1 MECINIGLVTRGI
14 NEYGMREEGVTFYI
28 GLYPTTITKAR
39 YYYIQRNRL
48 RMDKMPHLKL
58 VEQSNIEALH
68 GATLTTESGL
78 RCSMCQASLINSDKP
93 LMYIW
98 RLRVAHILPFCFT
111 LGQVCFW
118 ISLWLWYPFS
128 FSTQLTVNEERLCT
142 LYIHQSSDSCSCV
155 DHRVMRLDV

>member
-58 VEQSNIEALH
+58 VEQSYIEALH

-78 RCSMCQASLINSDKP
+78 RCSMRPGTLTQSYRRLAILFHTWTGLLLDEPALVVPILLLYLAHCQ
-93 LMYIW
+93 
-98 RLRVAHILPFCFT
+98 
-111 LGQVCFW
+111 
-118 ISLWLWYPFS
+118 
-128 FSTQLTVNEERLCT
+128 
-142 LYIHQSSDSCSCV
+142 
-155 DHRVMRLDV
+155 